1 MDNKLAIKLLGLALN
16 WDTEQG
22 NEALN
27 KLEYIAA
34 AKYDGYRNFDAGNR
48 FLESFILWLR
58 QFNDLN
64 QRKCAYKFVT
74 ERMLYFSEVQMDHL
88 VSLLYRQLV
97 FPIWSQQTCEIE
109 KIPSYRIHQIC
120 NTVTFKILRRK
131 TLFLG
136 MSDGARLD
144 AFRRKNV
151 LSHEQVCISYELS
164 KEKCE
169 SIHEAFEEWMKY
181 HKYYNSAPKVE
192 NIFLI
197 DDFSGSG
204 NSILRF
210 KDDNAE
216 KPKGKLNKFIEN
228 YLGKYLKNDQKCK
241 IYIVTYVATELAL
254 SRLRENIELY
264 KKSLKTQNIE
274 AIEMLNPLQLLEN
287 YIMVTPDKDFEFSQI
302 LEAYYDSKLEDE
314 ITKSGGSDLKYG
326 YSQCALPLVL
336 NHNCPNNSV
345 YLLWGQTENEGER
358 PGLKALF
365 PRISRHEEGR

>member
-1 MDNKLAIKLLGLALN
+1 LDNRLAIKLLGLALS

-22 NEALN
+22 KEAIN
-27 KLEYIAA
+27 KLEYLAA

-48 FLESFILWLR
+48 FLESLILWLR
-58 QFNDLN
+58 QFKNLD
-64 QRKCAYKFVT
+64 QRKCAYSFVMKQ
-74 ERMLYFSEVQMDHL
+74 MLYFSEVQMDHL

-97 FPIWSQQTCEIE
+97 FPILSEQTCDIE
-109 KIPSYRIHQIC
+109 NIPPYRIHEIC
-120 NTVTFKILRRK
+120 NTETFKILERQ

-164 KEKCE
+164 KEKWE
-169 SIHEAFEEWMKY
+169 SIHKVFEEWMKY
-181 HKYYNSAPKVE
+181 HNYDSTPECE

-210 KDDNAE
+210 KDNNTN
-216 KPKGKLNKFIEN
+216 KPKGKLNKFIET
-228 YLGKYLKNDQKCK
+228 YLKKYLNKDQK
-241 IYIVTYVATELAL
+241 YNLYVVTYIATEFAL
-254 SRLRENIELY
+254 FRLRKNIELL
-264 KKSLKTQNIE
+264 KKNLELPNIE
-274 AIEMLNPLQLLEN
+274 KIEMLSPLQLLKN
-287 YIMVTPDKDFEFSQI
+287 QIKVSPKKDFDFSQI
-302 LEAYYDSKLEDE
+302 LEAYYDSNLEDE

-326 YSQCALPLVL
+326 YAQCALPLVL
-336 NHNCPNNSV
+336 NHNCPNNSI
-345 YLLWGQTENEGER
+345 YLLWGQTEQQNDF